1 MVRSNSAILL
11 ALIRKARSSE
21 LIRNGGVWQW
31 SKSRIWD
38 YGKDSIAQGLVR
50 SVGRGWSMN
59 ESVIVPFLRASIT
72 YVAVLMIS
80 YL

>member
-1 MVRSNSAILL
+1 MV
-11 ALIRKARSSE
+11 
-21 LIRNGGVWQW
+21 
-31 SKSRIWD
+31 KSLNTTVWD

-50 SVGRGWSMN
+50 SVGWGWSMN